1 MERPAY
7 VVTDNSTGACM
18 HSYSTNI
25 DISSHIKLK
34 LQTLGRLRSAGS
46 GCSKGPFA
54 GCCGVDPCDIGI
66 CLDAPLDE
74 TVIYVSTDS
83 LSSSTTIRTTTTRY
97 TSKIEL
103 PTSPST
109 HPTAT
114 RTSTQTVSHDPAKT
128 AAETSSPVPG
138 TSSPAPEAGPSRF
151 NIGRLIAIVVPI
163 GVAVILLLALV
174 WFASRRQRKRNVAQE
189 GSPPEVSSKPPWFR
203 GSVLASRASLFSSE
217 KQLSHNQPLSGR
229 AEGYQNKNEIKDLY
243 DNNQLLSEPMALAAS
258 SETNGSRSP
267 PAGLAPP
274 MYSSLLNPPHENQA
288 AVLLELL
295 GSIPQGPPIEV
306 DDTSCDRI
314 TDLSSS
320 SEADKYSAVIKG
332 VLSRSKPPTSS
343 HTKRNKAIERNN
355 ALGGSFLH
363 QV

>member
-1 MERPAY
+1 M
-7 VVTDNSTGACM
+7 VLM
-18 HSYSTNI
+18 
-25 DISSHIKLK
+25 
-34 LQTLGRLRSAGS
+34 LQTL
-46 GCSKGPFA
+46 
-54 GCCGVDPCDIGI
+54 
-66 CLDAPLDE
+66 CLINNDTYDNNTLH
-74 TVIYVSTDS
+74 
-83 LSSSTTIRTTTTRY
+83 L
-97 TSKIEL
+97 KIEL
-103 PTSPST
+103 PTSRQPILR
-109 HPTAT
+109 T

-138 TSSPAPEAGPSRF
+138 TSSPAPEA
-151 NIGRLIAIVVPI
+151 

-295 GSIPQGPPIEV
+295 GSIPQGPPIEL